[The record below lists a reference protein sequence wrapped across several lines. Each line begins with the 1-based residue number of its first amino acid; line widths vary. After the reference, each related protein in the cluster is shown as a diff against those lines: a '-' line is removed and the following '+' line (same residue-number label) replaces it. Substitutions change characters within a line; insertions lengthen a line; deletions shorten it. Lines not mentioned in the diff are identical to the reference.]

1 MFAFWLLA
9 SEREV
14 TLATAPIEEVPFFPD
29 CVVLDEKQPS

>member
-1 MFAFWLLA
+1 VFAFWLLA

-14 TLATAPIEEVPFFPD
+14 TLARAHIEEVPPFPD